1 MSSSDER
8 RKGLRATMPTQMLF
22 NVLDNPAEYIRGQDS
37 TVKRLAA
44 LDAEP
49 LPKLK
54 SESQVILARIDRKL
68 SLILS
73 ILAETSS
80 RKNYMNQA
88 LVQDVS
94 EFGLSFGHYTDFPIG
109 TYLEIG
115 LVLPYTEGRLMD
127 ILGRVVRIL
136 PTAEL
141 APAGPAVSSERFVYG
156 FEFTDILGSDQNEIV
171 QWIFTKQREEIR
183 RRRESF

>member
-1 MSSSDER
+1 M
-8 RKGLRATMPTQMLF
+8 MPTQMLF

-49 LPKLK
+49 MPKLK
-54 SESQVILARIDRKL
+54 SESQIILARIDRKL

-73 ILAETSS
+73 ILAESS
-80 RKNYMNQA
+80 TRKNYMNQA

-136 PTAEL
+136 PSAEL
-141 APAGPAVSSERFVYG
+141 PPQPVPSSTGERFVYG

-183 RRRESF
+183 RRREIF

>member
-1 MSSSDER
+1 M
-8 RKGLRATMPTQMLF
+8 MPTQMLF

-54 SESQVILARIDRKL
+54 SESQIILARIDRKL

-73 ILAETSS
+73 ILAETSA

-88 LVQDVS
+88 MVQDVS

-109 TYLEIG
+109 TTLEIG

-136 PTAEL
+136 PASETEH
-141 APAGPAVSSERFVYG
+141 AGPTPATAERFVYG

-183 RRRESF
+183 RRREIF

>member
-1 MSSSDER
+1 
-8 RKGLRATMPTQMLF
+8 MPTQMLF
-22 NVLDNPAEYIRGQDS
+22 NVLDNPNEYIRGHDS

-49 LPKLK
+49 LPKPK
-54 SESQVILARIDRKL
+54 SESQLILARIDRKL

-73 ILAETSS
+73 ILAESS
-80 RKNYMNQA
+80 NRKNYMNQA
-88 LVQDVS
+88 IVQDIS

-109 TYLEIG
+109 TCLEIG
-115 LVLPYTEGRLMD
+115 LVLPYTEGRLID
-127 ILGRVVRIL
+127 ILGRIVRIL
-136 PTAEL
+136 PASD
-141 APAGPAVSSERFVYG
+141 VNSSDRYVYG

-183 RRRESF
+183 RRRETF

>member
-1 MSSSDER
+1 MPSNEER
-8 RKGLRATMPTQMLF
+8 RKGLRAIMPTQMLF
-22 NVLDNPAEYIRGQDS
+22 NVLDNPGEYIRGQDS

-44 LDAEP
+44 LDAEAIP
-49 LPKLK
+49 QPKT
-54 SESQVILARIDRKL
+54 ESQILLARIDRKL

-73 ILAETSS
+73 ILAESS
-80 RKNYMNQA
+80 TRKNYMNQA
-88 LVQDVS
+88 MVQDIS

-109 TYLEIG
+109 TYMEIG
-115 LVLPYTEGRLMD
+115 LILPYTEGRLMD

-136 PTAEL
+136 SGAENTS
-141 APAGPAVSSERFVYG
+141 PEPFMYG

-183 RRRESF
+183 RRRENF

>member
-1 MSSSDER
+1 MSSNDER
-8 RKGLRATMPTQMLF
+8 RKGLRAMMPTQMLF
-22 NVLDNPAEYIRGQDS
+22 NLLDNPAEYIRGQDS

-54 SESQVILARIDRKL
+54 SESQIILARIDRKL

-73 ILAETSS
+73 ILAESS
-80 RKNYMNQA
+80 TRKNYMNQA
-88 LVQDVS
+88 MVQDVS

-136 PTAEL
+136 PSTEL
-141 APAGPAVSSERFVYG
+141 PPPTPGAGERFTYG

>member
-1 MSSSDER
+1 MSSNEER
-8 RKGLRATMPTQMLF
+8 RKGLRAMLPTQMLF
-22 NVLDNPAEYIRGQDS
+22 NVLENPSEYIRGHDS

-49 LPKLK
+49 LPKPK
-54 SESQVILARIDRKL
+54 SESHVILARIDRKL

-73 ILAETSS
+73 ILAESS
-80 RKNYMNQA
+80 NRKNYMNQA
-88 LVQDVS
+88 MVQDIS
-94 EFGLSFGHYTDFPIG
+94 EFGLAFGHYTDFPIG
-109 TYLEIG
+109 TCLEIG

-127 ILGRVVRIL
+127 ILGRVVRII
-136 PTAEL
+136 PAEE
-141 APAGPAVSSERFVYG
+141 AQTHDRFVYG

>member
-1 MSSSDER
+1 
-8 RKGLRATMPTQMLF
+8 MLF
-22 NVLDNPAEYIRGQDS
+22 NVLDNPGDYIRGQDS

-49 LPKLK
+49 LPKPK
-54 SESQVILARIDRKL
+54 SESQMILARIDRKL

-73 ILAETSS
+73 ILAESSS

-88 LVQDVS
+88 LVQDIS

-109 TYLEIG
+109 TYMEIG

-127 ILGRVVRIL
+127 IMGRVVRV
-136 PTAEL
+136 L
-141 APAGPAVSSERFVYG
+141 ADEENVSNEPNMFG

>member
-1 MSSSDER
+1 MSSNEER

-22 NVLDNPAEYIRGQDS
+22 NVLDNAKEYIRGQDS

-44 LDAEP
+44 LDSEP

-54 SESQVILARIDRKL
+54 SESQILLGRIDRKL

-73 ILAETSS
+73 ILAERSS

-88 LVQDVS
+88 LVQDIS
-94 EFGLSFGHYTDFPIG
+94 EFGLSFGHYADFPIG
-109 TYLEIG
+109 SYMEIG
-115 LVLPYTEGRLMD
+115 LVLPYTEGRNMD

-136 PTAEL
+136 
-141 APAGPAVSSERFVYG
+141 SSDENTSGEPFMYG

-183 RRRESF
+183 RRRERL

>member
-1 MSSSDER
+1 MSSNEER

-22 NVLDNPAEYIRGQDS
+22 NVLENPAEYIRGHDS

-49 LPKLK
+49 LPKPK
-54 SESQVILARIDRKL
+54 TESQMLLTRIDRKL

-73 ILAETSS
+73 ILAESS
-80 RKNYMNQA
+80 TRKNYMNQA
-88 LVQDVS
+88 LVQDIS

-127 ILGRVVRIL
+127 ILGRIVRIL
-136 PTAEL
+136 PSA
-141 APAGPAVSSERFVYG
+141 APTQDKFVYG

-183 RRRESF
+183 RRRETF

>member
-1 MSSSDER
+1 MSSNDEK
-8 RKGLRATMPTQMLF
+8 RKGLRASMPTQMLF
-22 NVLDNPAEYIRGQDS
+22 NVLDKPNDFIRGQDS
-37 TVKRLAA
+37 TVKKLAA

-49 LPKLK
+49 IPSLK
-54 SESQVILARIDRKL
+54 SESQILLARIDRKL

-88 LVQDVS
+88 MVQDIS
-94 EFGLSFGHYTDFPIG
+94 EFGLAFGHYVDFPIG
-109 TYLEIG
+109 SYLEIG
-115 LVLPYTEGRLMD
+115 LILPYSDGRLMD
-127 ILGRVVRIL
+127 ILGRIVRIL
-136 PTAEL
+136 NPEENISGE
-141 APAGPAVSSERFVYG
+141 PFMYG

-183 RRRESF
+183 RRREKL

>member
-1 MSSSDER
+1 MASSEER
-8 RKGLRATMPTQMLF
+8 RKGLRAVMPTQMLF
-22 NVLDNPAEYIRGQDS
+22 NVLDSPGEYIRGQNS

-49 LPKLK
+49 VPKPK
-54 SESQVILARIDRKL
+54 TESQMLLDRIDRKL

-73 ILAETSS
+73 ILAETST

-88 LVQDVS
+88 MVLDIS

-109 TYLEIG
+109 TALEIG
-115 LVLPYTEGRLMD
+115 LVLPYTEARLMD
-127 ILGRVVRIL
+127 IAGRVVRTLENDENIS
-136 PTAEL
+136 
-141 APAGPAVSSERFVYG
+141 GERYMYG

-183 RRRESF
+183 RRRENI